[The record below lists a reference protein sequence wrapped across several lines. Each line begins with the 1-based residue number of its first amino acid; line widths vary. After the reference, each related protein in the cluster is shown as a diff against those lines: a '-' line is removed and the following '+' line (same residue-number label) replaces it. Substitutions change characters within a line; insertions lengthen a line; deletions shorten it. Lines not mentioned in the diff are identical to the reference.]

1 MLTRKVV
8 TSSAAALAL
17 VVLSVPAVSAQSEGV
32 ATASTAAA
40 TSTEAAVPALGSLS
54 GSVDDGSLGGL
65 DAYSSGDTS
74 LGGLAP
80 ETDEVC
86 ELPALGGSVA
96 KFYPLF
102 GIEGVPT
109 GVLDL
114 ITSALDSFPNLLDV
128 VTGGGRGS
136 ALIGAAGSLGEGLC
150 TSIFGGEMV
159 VPPVTVIVDGDGT
172 PVTTVTG
179 AVNGSSGADSSAAA
193 SSEASGDGFSRGG
206 AGTDG
211 NDDATE
217 VAAGDPPLATS
228 VPVPGA

>member
-8 TSSAAALAL
+8 TSSAAAALAL
-17 VVLSVPAVSAQSEGV
+17 VALSVPVVSAQDEGV
-32 ATASTAAA
+32 ATTAAA
-40 TSTEAAVPALGSLS
+40 STSGADSPALGSLS

-65 DAYSSGDTS
+65 DSTRADDTS
-74 LGGLAP
+74 LGDLAP

-102 GIEGVPT
+102 GVDGVPT
-109 GVLDL
+109 GVFDL

-136 ALIGAAGSLGEGLC
+136 ALIGAAGSLSEGLC

-172 PVTTVTG
+172 PVTTITG
-179 AVNGSSGADSSAAA
+179 AVTGSSSADSSTAA
-193 SSEASGDGFSRGG
+193 SSEASADGSSRGG
-206 AGTDG
+206 AGIDSEDG
-211 NDDATE
+211 ATE
-217 VAAGDPPLATS
+217 VGADDPPLATS